1 MHCPFCKNK
10 ETKVVDSR
18 LVDHGSQVKRRRQCM
33 KCDGRFTT
41 FESAELFLPFILKR
55 NGNREQFQIDKLKK
69 GILRSLEKRPVSTD
83 VIEGMLADISFEL
96 RVKGEREV
104 DSKFLGILVM
114 DALKKIDHVA
124 YIRFASVYLS
134 FEDIGEF
141 ITEINKLK
149 SY

>member
-1 MHCPFCKNK
+1 M
-10 ETKVVDSR
+10 
-18 LVDHGSQVKRRRQCM
+18 
-33 KCDGRFTT
+33 
-41 FESAELFLPFILKR
+41 
-55 NGNREQFQIDKLKK
+55 
-69 GILRSLEKRPVSTD
+69 STD

-149 SY
+149 VTRDT